1 MIAGSCPYD
10 DFFALGCERVVASG
24 LVAVDCAS
32 FLRGD
37 EPT

>member
-1 MIAGSCPYD
+1 MIASYPCEY
-10 DFFALGCERVVASG
+10 FFALGRERVFASG
-24 LVAVDCAS
+24 LVAVGCAS